1 MALPCPKLSSNITAY
16 VNTMLTSLNLF
27 TCEVPPEFLWHTG
40 AVQGDHHPPW
50 LCKAYTRCSTTATIR
65 SLPLMLITPSSN
77 LSSIATNVM
86 LAEKVAMLAG
96 HGDDQLSPF
105 MNVIITDIS

>member
-1 MALPCPKLSSNITAY
+1 
-16 VNTMLTSLNLF
+16 
-27 TCEVPPEFLWHTG
+27 
-40 AVQGDHHPPW
+40 
-50 LCKAYTRCSTTATIR
+50 
-65 SLPLMLITPSSN
+65 MLITPSSN

-96 HGDDQLSPF
+96 QGDDQLSPF